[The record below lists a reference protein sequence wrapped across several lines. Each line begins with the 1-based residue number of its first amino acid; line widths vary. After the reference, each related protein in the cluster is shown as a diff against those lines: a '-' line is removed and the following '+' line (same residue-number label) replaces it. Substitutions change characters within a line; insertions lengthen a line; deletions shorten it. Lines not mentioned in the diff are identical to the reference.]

1 MHGGG
6 PKVDAGSPLP
16 HEYLTENLELLQKGC
31 ENMIQHIENAKKFGV
46 QVVVGLNRFKTDTQ
60 NEINLVL
67 KIAREAG
74 ASDAVLCEHWAKGGK
89 GASELAVAVQQAC
102 EQPSNFKFLYELELS
117 IEDKIRKIAL
127 EIYRAK
133 DIELSELAKKR
144 IELLKKQG
152 FNNLAICMAKTQYSF
167 SHNPELKGCPR
178 DFILPILDIRASIG
192 ANFIFP
198 IIGSMSIMP
207 GLPTRPCFFDIDI
220 NPDTEEIIGLS

>member
-6 PKVDAGSPLP
+6 PKVEAGSPLP
-16 HEYLTENLELLQKGC
+16 QEYLTENLELLRKGC
-31 ENMIQHIENAKKFGV
+31 ENMVQHIENTRKFGI
-46 QVVVGLNRFKTDTQ
+46 QVVVGLNRFKNDTQ
-60 NEINLVL
+60 NEIDLVL
-67 KIAREAG
+67 NIAREAG
-74 ASDAVLCEHWAKGGK
+74 AFNAVLCEHWAKGGQ
-89 GASELAVAVQQAC
+89 GAKELAEAVQQAC
-102 EQPSNFKFLYELELS
+102 EQPGNFKFLYDLELS
-117 IEDKIRKIAL
+117 IEDKIRKIAQ
-127 EIYRAK
+127 EIYRAD
-133 DIELSELAKKR
+133 DIELSELAKNR

-178 DFILPILDIRASIG
+178 NFVLPIRDIRASIG